1 MKCLSKPALQKQMKI
16 MQVFLS
22 SVSGTNEKK
31 VKFTK
36 PFFTQNK
43 TEFSKKMCK
52 IFQTNS
58 LL

>member
-1 MKCLSKPALQKQMKI
+1 MKCLSKQALPEKMKI

-36 PFFTQNK
+36 PSFTQNK
-43 TEFSKKMCK
+43 IQF
-52 IFQTNS
+52 
-58 LL
+58 